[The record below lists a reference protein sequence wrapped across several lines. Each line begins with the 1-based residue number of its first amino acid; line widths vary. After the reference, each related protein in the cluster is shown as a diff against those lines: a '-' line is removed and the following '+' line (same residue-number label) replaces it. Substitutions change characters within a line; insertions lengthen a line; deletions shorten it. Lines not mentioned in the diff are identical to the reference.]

1 MARDMICR
9 IRISATAQ
17 QRRDLDCMRDMNER
31 VLINGFARLYRP

>member
-9 IRISATAQ
+9 IRMSATAQ